1 MYVLAAVSITLL
13 GYKVPTP
20 LLFVLVA
27 LAGAATIGTQI
38 VNLAYAGQF
47 YPMAVRA
54 TGLGW
59 ALGVGR
65 AGAILAP
72 IVIGMLVAMQLPLQQ
87 NFMAVAVPALLA
99 MVAILLID
107 DRRSAA
113 SHHEDLGA
121 DVPDEGIAAQAQL
134 TRD

>member
-1 MYVLAAVSITLL
+1 VLAAVSITLL
-13 GYKVPTP
+13 GYPVPTP

-72 IVIGMLVAMQLPLQQ
+72 IVIGMLVAMQLPLAQ
-87 NFMAVAVPALLA
+87 NFLAVAVPALMA

-107 DRRSAA
+107 DSRSAA
-113 SHHEDLGA
+113 SHRQDLGA
-121 DVPDEGIAAQAQL
+121 DLADEGIAAQAQP